1 MVEEIRQWKRE
12 KAEKDEQ
19 ISAKHIEI
27 SYAKQQMEEQQ
38 MNLKNKEQTIL
49 MLKTKV
55 LVILFIIY
63 YQS

>member
-1 MVEEIRQWKRE
+1 MIEEIRQWKRK

-19 ISAKHIEI
+19 ISAKQIEI
-27 SYAKQQMEEQQ
+27 SYAKQELEEEQ

-55 LVILFIIY
+55 LVI
-63 YQS
+63 